1 MEKIESSKL
10 NETLETVAW
19 GALLVWWG
27 VTELFGS
34 LPNGTGAIGV
44 GLILLGLNAVR
55 LLNGIPVR
63 VWSTMLGI
71 LALVWGGVDL
81 VGSLLRPSFE
91 MPTFAILLIALGA
104 MLIGRELIRNRTE

>member
-1 MEKIESSKL
+1 MEKIKSSKL
-10 NETLETVAW
+10 NETLEAVAW
-19 GALLVWWG
+19 GVLLVWWG
-27 VTELFGS
+27 VTEMFDA

-44 GLILLGLNAVR
+44 GLILLGLNAAR
-55 LLNGIPVR
+55 SLKGIPIR
-63 VWSTMLGI
+63 MWSTMLGI

-91 MPTFAILLIALGA
+91 MPTFAILLVVLGV

>member
-1 MEKIESSKL
+1 MENIKSSKL
-10 NETLETVAW
+10 NETLEAVAW

-55 LLNGIPVR
+55 LLNGVPVR

-81 VGSLLRPSFE
+81 IGSLLRPSFE
-91 MPTFAILLIALGA
+91 MPTFAILLVALGA
-104 MLIGRELIRNRTE
+104 MLIGRELTRNRTE

>member
-1 MEKIESSKL
+1 MEKIKSSKL
-10 NETLETVAW
+10 NETLEAVAW

-27 VTELFGS
+27 VTELFSS

-44 GLILLGLNAVR
+44 GLILLGLNVTR
-55 LLNGIPVR
+55 SLNGVPVR
-63 VWSTMLGI
+63 VGSTMLGI

-81 VGSLLRPSFE
+81 AGSLLRPSFE